1 MITDKR
7 LAEIR
12 ESHDLLNDSVIDL
25 LSSAELL
32 ELVQCYEAARA
43 YAQASKLWRA
53 NSAIRGRN
61 LSISREALFALFPE
75 ATND

>member
-7 LAEIR
+7 IAEIR
-12 ESHDLLNDSVIDL
+12 DDSYSADRGGPV
-25 LSSAELL
+25 SRAELL
-32 ELVQCYEAARA
+32 ELVECYEAARA

-75 ATND
+75 ATNG